1 MSQVLSQSEVDAL
14 LAAVTEGEIANTD
27 GTGGGGKSGP
37 GDAPK
42 DDRVVVAY
50 DLTSQDRIIR
60 GRLPQL
66 DVIYEKFMRSFR
78 VSLSSALRK
87 IATLNH
93 ASTDFLKFGEFINT
107 LPMPTCMSVLR
118 FNALR
123 GSALMVI
130 ESKLAYALVDSFFG
144 GADRPYSKIEGKDF
158 TAIELQIIRKVVDL
172 GIGDLEEAWLSVE
185 KIDCSFVRTEINPQF
200 VGIVPPTDIVI
211 ASTFDVELE
220 NANGVITLVVPYSTI
235 EPIKQKLSTGFQVES
250 DQTDKKLWTA
260 VLEDQ
265 LLGTE
270 VEVKVDLGTTEISV
284 EDLTGLKAGDVIML
298 DQDATAEFD
307 VQVEG
312 VKKFKGYYGVHH
324 GSVAVQLTRTIKKE
338 GVSYVGRTSGKAAGR
353 GRNLE

>member
-1 MSQVLSQSEVDAL
+1 MSQVLSQNEVDAL
-14 LAAVTEGEIANTD
+14 LAAVSEGEIA
-27 GTGGGGKSGP
+27 SGEE
-37 GDAPK
+37 GAAGAASSGPK
-42 DDRVVVAY
+42 DDRVVVVY

-66 DVIYEKFMRSFR
+66 EVIYEKFMRSFR

-87 IATLNH
+87 IATLNL

-107 LPMPTCMSVLR
+107 QPMPTCMSVLR

-123 GSALMVI
+123 GSALLVI
-130 ESKLAYALVDSFFG
+130 ESKLAYALVDNFFG
-144 GADRPYSKIEGKDF
+144 GFDRPYNKDGKDF
-158 TAIELQIIRKVVDL
+158 TAIELQIIRKVVNL
-172 GIGDLEEAWLSVE
+172 AIGDLEEAWASVE

-220 NANGVITLVVPYSTI
+220 NANGIITLVIPYATI

-250 DQTDKKLWTA
+250 DQTDKKLWTS
-260 VLEDQ
+260 VLQDQ

-270 VEVKVDLGTTEISV
+270 VDIKVDLGSTEI
-284 EDLTGLKAGDVIML
+284 DLQELMNMKVGDVISL
-298 DQDATAEFD
+298 EQDSTGELD

-312 VKKFKGYYGVHH
+312 VKKFKCYYGIHH
-324 GSVAVQLTRTIKKE
+324 GSVAVQVTRPTTK
-338 GVSYVGRTSGKAAGR
+338 
-353 GRNLE
+353 

>member
-14 LAAVTEGEIANTD
+14 LAAVSEGEIAESE
-27 GTGGGGKSGP
+27 GGAAGGGGG
-37 GDAPK
+37 GGGANGPK
-42 DDRVVVAY
+42 DDRIVVAY

-107 LPMPTCMSVLR
+107 QPMPTCMSVLR

-123 GSALMVI
+123 GSVLLVI
-130 ESKLAYALVDSFFG
+130 ESKLAYALVDNFFG
-144 GADRPYSKIEGKDF
+144 GADRPYTKIEGKDF

-172 GIGDLEEAWLSVE
+172 AIGDLEEAWVSVE

-220 NANGVITLVVPYSTI
+220 NANGIITLVIPYSTI
-235 EPIKQKLSTGFQVES
+235 EPIKQKLASGFQVES
-250 DQTDKKLWTA
+250 DQTDKKLWTSTIM
-260 VLEDQ
+260 EQ
-265 LLGTE
+265 LMETE
-270 VEVKVDLGTTEISV
+270 VEMKVDLGETEISV
-284 EDLTGLKAGDVIML
+284 EDLMKLKMGDVISL
-298 DQDATAEFD
+298 DQDATGEFD
-307 VQVEG
+307 VQIEN
-312 VKKFKGYYGVHH
+312 VKKFKGYYGIHH
-324 GSVAVQLTRTIKKE
+324 GSVAVQITRKVEK
-338 GVSYVGRTSGKAAGR
+338 
-353 GRNLE
+353 